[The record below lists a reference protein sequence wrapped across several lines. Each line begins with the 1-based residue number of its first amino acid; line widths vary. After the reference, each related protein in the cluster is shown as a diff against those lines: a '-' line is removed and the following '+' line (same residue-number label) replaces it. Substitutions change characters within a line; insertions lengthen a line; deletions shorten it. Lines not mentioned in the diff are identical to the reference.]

1 MVRDRPTTLW
11 ILQRLGK
18 EGARAARL
26 APHGIEVDIAHN
38 GSVVLTRV
46 FETDNEALGWADE
59 KRSARV
65 AQGGTR
71 CRSIQPGPTR
81 SGSPDGATPNVERRT

>member
-1 MVRDRPTTLW
+1 VRDLPTTLW

-18 EGARAARL
+18 EVACAVRL

-46 FETDNEALGWADE
+46 FESDDEALGWADE
-59 KRSARV
+59 KRNARV
-65 AQGGTR
+65 AQGW
-71 CRSIQPGPTR
+71 SAVQIDPSPGAQQRLT
-81 SGSPDGATPNVERRT
+81 

>member
-1 MVRDRPTTLW
+1 MRDRPTTLW
-11 ILQRLGK
+11 ILKRLGK
-18 EGARAARL
+18 EVACAVRL

-46 FETDNEALGWADE
+46 FETDDEALGWADE

-65 AQGGTR
+65 AQGWSQVQIDPT
-71 CRSIQPGPTR
+71 PG
-81 SGSPDGATPNVERRT
+81 SQERLI